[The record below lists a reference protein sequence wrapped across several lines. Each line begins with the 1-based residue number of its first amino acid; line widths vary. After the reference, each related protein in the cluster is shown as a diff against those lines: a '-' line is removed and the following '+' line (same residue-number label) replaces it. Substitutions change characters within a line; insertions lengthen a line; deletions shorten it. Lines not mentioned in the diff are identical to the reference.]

1 MGACRE
7 LWDQFERRFREQD
20 YDGLVSLFT
29 EDAVYV
35 EPAGRH
41 EGRKAIRAWFDE
53 TAQPFSD
60 VRFEVTRLV
69 EQGDA
74 IVAEWTYHGVH
85 TGPLTMAD
93 GSIFEGTG
101 KTSDSTGVTILDVR
115 DGAVVAA
122 TDYFDLLAG
131 AIQLGLMPTP

>member
-1 MGACRE
+1 MGAGRE
-7 LWDQFERRFREQD
+7 LWGRFEKMFREQD
-20 YDGLVSLFT
+20 YDGLVSLFA

-41 EGRKAIRAWFDE
+41 EGRNAIRAWFDE
-53 TAQPFSD
+53 SGPAFSD
-60 VRFEVTRLV
+60 VRFEATLLV
-69 EQGDA
+69 EQGEA

-93 GSIFEGTG
+93 GSIVQGTG
-101 KTSDSTGVTILDVR
+101 KTSDSTGVTILEIR

-122 TDYFDLLAG
+122 RDYFDLMAG
-131 AIQLGLMPTP
+131 AIQLGLIPTP